1 MADFTQAQ
9 YEAAIPRC
17 CSASMREHLDM
28 LLCWG
33 LAASIRDGTAMNC
46 DGCDRKIA
54 AIHSPSD
61 SNCNE
66 TESHK

>member
-28 LLCWG
+28 LLCWT

-54 AIHSPSD
+54 AIPSPSD
-61 SNCNE
+61 STGE
-66 TESHK
+66 PTK

>member
-28 LLCWG
+28 LLCWA

-54 AIHSPSD
+54 AIRSPHDSKQHSD
-61 SNCNE
+61 
-66 TESHK
+66 ES